1 VFIDESGFLMAPHL
15 RRSWAPRGVTPL
27 LYQRGRS
34 WGKVSAIAAL
44 LVPPG
49 RDDVACVFR
58 LHRDANII
66 ADHVLSFLRELAS
79 HLSGTSFFVIWDRWQ
94 PHRERRVRSF
104 LATSPA
110 VGSAFLPAYA
120 PELNPVE
127 YLWGYLKTN
136 HLANLPS
143 LDSTALVTTTR
154 RLARSVQR
162 RRALLRSFI
171 DHSPLSLHLR

>member
-1 VFIDESGFLMAPHL
+1 MAPHL
-15 RRSWAPRGVTPL
+15 RRSWAPRGVTPV

-44 LVPPG
+44 VVSPQ
-49 RDDVACVFR
+49 RDDVACFFR
-58 LHRDANII
+58 LHPDANII

-79 HLSGTSFFVIWDRWQ
+79 HLAGTPFFVIWDRWQ

-104 LATSPA
+104 LTTSPS

-127 YLWGYLKTN
+127 YLWGHLKIN
-136 HLANLPS
+136 HLANLASP
-143 LDSTALVTTTR
+143 DSIALAATTR
-154 RLARSVQR
+154 CHARSVQR

-171 DHSPLSLHLR
+171 HHSPLSLRLR

>member
-1 VFIDESGFLMAPHL
+1 MAPHL

-44 LVPPG
+44 VVPPQ
-49 RDDVACVFR
+49 RDEVACLFR
-58 LHRDANII
+58 LHPDANII

-79 HLSGTSFFVIWDRWQ
+79 HLSGTPFFVVWDRWQ

-104 LATSPA
+104 LAAPPA

-127 YLWGYLKTN
+127 SLWGYLKTN
-136 HLANLPS
+136 HLANLAP
-143 LDSTALVTTTR
+143 LDSTALATTTR
-154 RLARSVQR
+154 RHARSVQR
-162 RRALLRSFI
+162 RHALLRSFI
-171 DHSPLSLHLR
+171 DHSPLSLRLK